1 MDKSPDWDSA
11 WSYVDFETLAPLEA
25 GLFSRLIDL
34 AVPPV
39 AAGTSKAIEI
49 GCFPGRFIEYVGQ
62 KGYVISGVDTYGRV
76 GEIAHW
82 AARRGRAVGAFCQ
95 DTLDGY
101 LRQNRESF
109 DIVLSLG
116 FIEHFNDFCDVLY
129 SHLQLCAVGGRIV
142 VGAPN
147 FASPLQRALHRVLDE
162 KNMSSHVLEAMYP
175 AVWATYLSALG
186 ARVDFAGALGG
197 FGFWT
202 DTVVDNP
209 RAQLLQKLVPQ
220 LSGAMQQMSPPFNE
234 RETSYVAA
242 IATKTRPLPPRD
254 EVAELSRHCVRL
266 ATELSARDQRLAK
279 PCVDFV
285 ADLCRQQ
292 S

>member
-11 WSYVDFETLAPLEA
+11 WSHVDFETLTPLET

-34 AVPPV
+34 AVPAV
-39 AAGTSKAIEI
+39 APGSKMAIEI

-62 KGYVISGVDTYGRV
+62 KGYVINGVDTYARV

-82 AARRGRAVGAFCQ
+82 AARRGRAVGAFRQ
-95 DTLDGY
+95 DTLDGFVKHH
-101 LRQNRESF
+101 REPF

-142 VGAPN
+142 VGTPN
-147 FASPLQRALHRVLDE
+147 FASPLQRALHQVLDDR
-162 KNMSSHVLEAMYP
+162 NTASHVLEAMYP

-186 ARVDFAGALGG
+186 VRVDFAGPLGG

-202 DTVVDNP
+202 DTELQNP
-209 RAQLLQKLVPQ
+209 RAQLLQTLVPQ
-220 LSGAMQQMSPPFNE
+220 LSGAMQKMSPPFNE
-234 RETSYVAA
+234 REASYVAT
-242 IATKTRPLPPRD
+242 IGTKTRPLPPRD

-266 ATELSARDQRLAK
+266 AAELSGRDQRLAR
-279 PCVDFV
+279 PCIDFV
-285 ADLCRQQ
+285 TELCR
-292 S
+292 

>member
-11 WSYVDFETLAPLEA
+11 WSHVDFETLAPLEP
-25 GLFSRLIDL
+25 GLFSRLLDL
-34 AVPPV
+34 AIPGV
-39 AAGTSKAIEI
+39 ALRAKSAIEI

-62 KGYVISGVDTYGRV
+62 KGYVISGVDTYSRV

-82 AARRGRAVGAFCQ
+82 AARRGRAVGEFRQ
-95 DTLDGY
+95 DTLEGFVKDC
-101 LRQNRESF
+101 REPF
-109 DIVLSLG
+109 DVVLSMG

-147 FASPLQRALHRVLDE
+147 FASPMQRALHQVLDA

-175 AVWATYLSALG
+175 TVWATYLCALG
-186 ARVDFAGALGG
+186 MRVDFAGPIGG

-202 DTVVDNP
+202 DTVLDNP

-220 LSGAMQQMSPPFNE
+220 LAGAAQQLSPAFNE

-254 EVAELSRHCVRL
+254 EVAELSRHCVKL
-266 ATELSARDQRLAK
+266 AAELSSRDQRLAK
-279 PCVDFV
+279 SCADFV
-285 ADLCRQQ
+285 SGLC